1 MGCFVLMYCNGF
13 VTRPAYRNRQL
24 HAFFHSGLDLRI
36 RLEFFTWKFNFYSG
50 DLMSNNNS
58 PNIQLS
64 NRILYPDILRI
75 VAIFAVIILHIS
87 AAGFIYCP
95 VLSYDWHISNF
106 YECFVR
112 WGVPVFVMVSGMF
125 FLNPQKEITLSKL
138 YRKNIFR
145 IVLAIIFWG
154 ILYRSL
160 NVLKVAFVDK
170 ADVNTI
176 LMTLLKEYSHLL
188 FGPVWYHL
196 WFLYMIIGL
205 YMLVPLL
212 RIFTQNAKE
221 EHYRYLFIIFILFGS
236 ILPLLNETLS
246 LVDSRLNINFEIK
259 ELLGFSV
266 YCILG
271 YYLSKFEISR
281 KTKLWIY
288 ILAAISILFQIIGT
302 SIVSWKLNVAHQLL
316 YKNYTPNVAIQA
328 TAVFLIIKDMTP
340 KIHFSERAKSIIFT
354 LSRYSFGIYLVHAL
368 FNQFFSKIGFTPTHF
383 NPLLTIPLRAI
394 ITFLLSFLIIWVL
407 DKIPIIRKYCI

>member
-1 MGCFVLMYCNGF
+1 
-13 VTRPAYRNRQL
+13 
-24 HAFFHSGLDLRI
+24 
-36 RLEFFTWKFNFYSG
+36 
-50 DLMSNNNS
+50 
-58 PNIQLS
+58 
-64 NRILYPDILRI
+64 
-75 VAIFAVIILHIS
+75 
-87 AAGFIYCP
+87 
-95 VLSYDWHISNF
+95 
-106 YECFVR
+106 
-112 WGVPVFVMVSGMF
+112 MVSGMF

-160 NVLKVAFVDK
+160 YVLKVAFVDK

-176 LMTLLKEYSHLL
+176 LMTMLKEYSHLL
-188 FGPVWYHL
+188 FGPAWYHL

-212 RIFTQNAKE
+212 RIFTQSAKE

-246 LVDSRLNINFEIK
+246 LIDSRLNINFGIK

-266 YCILG
+266 YFILG
-271 YYLSKFEISR
+271 YYLSKYELSR

-288 ILAAISILFQIIGT
+288 ILAIISILFQIIGT
-302 SIVSWKLNVAHQLL
+302 SVVSWKLNVAHQLL

-340 KIHFSERAKSIIFT
+340 KIHFSERTKSIIFT
-354 LSRYSFGIYLVHAL
+354 LSRYSFGIYLVHDL
-368 FNQFFSKIGFTPTHF
+368 FNQIFSKIGFTPTYF
-383 NPLLTIPLRAI
+383 NPILTIPLRAI

-407 DKIPIIRKYCI
+407 DKIPFIRKYCM